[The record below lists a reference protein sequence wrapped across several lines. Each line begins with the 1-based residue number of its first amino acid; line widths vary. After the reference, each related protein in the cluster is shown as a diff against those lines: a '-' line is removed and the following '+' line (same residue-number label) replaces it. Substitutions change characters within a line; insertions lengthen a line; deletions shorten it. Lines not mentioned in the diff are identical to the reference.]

1 MERDI
6 FSLLKI
12 SVLNT
17 FGKEAVSCM
26 TTGCWV
32 PCWVTVPIWPGSGWM
47 PGWLDT
53 ALRRHR
59 SMCCTICTIA
69 VIRHLSVKSRPS
81 TANGILDRMEEKDL
95 LRRSVSASDG
105 RKRLITLTE
114 KGAGLQE
121 GLRQKFEETE
131 QLMTKGFSEEETAQ
145 LHELLRRV
153 MANLEEDRDV

>member
-1 MERDI
+1 MHDNRLLGPLLGHCAHLARERMDARLARYGVTPAQI
-6 FSLLKI
+6 HVLHYLYHCGNQAPQCDVTAHLK
-12 SVLNT
+12 
-17 FGKEAVSCM
+17 
-26 TTGCWV
+26 
-32 PCWVTVPIWPGSGWM
+32 
-47 PGWLDT
+47 
-53 ALRRHR
+53 
-59 SMCCTICTIA
+59 
-69 VIRHLSVKSRPS
+69 VKPS